1 MLFKNNK
8 ARKKLGNFFKNDGK
22 PGKIRELLQLG
33 NFIESNERPEK
44 SLGIS
49 LKTESQKKGKGI
61 SLKMT
66 RNQTKRREFP

>member
-22 PGKIRELLQLG
+22 PRKIRELLQLG

-49 LKTESQKKGKGI
+49 LKTRESQGKSGNF
-61 SLKMT
+61 KNNGKPEKT
-66 RNQTKRREFP
+66 